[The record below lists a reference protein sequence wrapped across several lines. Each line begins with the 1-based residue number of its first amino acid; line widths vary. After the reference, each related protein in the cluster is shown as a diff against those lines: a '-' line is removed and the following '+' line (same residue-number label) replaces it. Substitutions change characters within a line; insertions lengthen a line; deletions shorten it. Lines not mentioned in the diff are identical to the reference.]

1 MSIAVEVEKLG
12 EEIKRFGQQ
21 AYLLSV
27 SDDST
32 AHIAHLTFSFTDGE
46 LRCGASRT
54 AAANISARPRVSV
67 LWPPF
72 EAGGY
77 SMIVDGDCQV
87 SKGTAADDGD
97 ELAIRPV
104 TGVLHRPAAG

>member
-1 MSIAVEVEKLG
+1 MSIIVEVEKLG
-12 EEIKRFGQQ
+12 EEMERFGYQ

-32 AHIAHLTFSFTDGE
+32 AHIAHLTFSLTDGA

-54 AAANISARPRVSV
+54 AAGNVKERPRVSV

-72 EAGGY
+72 EADGY
-77 SMIVDGDCQV
+77 SMIVDGDCEL
-87 SKGTAADDGD
+87 SSGTALDGGD
-97 ELAIRPV
+97 ELVVRPV
-104 TGVLHRPAAG
+104 TGVLHRPAA